1 MLPREELLR
10 AQRRFC
16 DVLPISPEAVCR
28 GRSVSCEVDAGYSRS
43 IRCPEYG
50 THIVSTA
57 DIMQKHCDLHTIYNI
72 QNTIYCPYAFPLPPA
87 TVPCS
92 IFDDNPPCQ
101 RGRLN
106 PLGRMDTHEQT
117 RRALAN

>member
-10 AQRRFC
+10 AQRRFR
-16 DVLPISPEAVCR
+16 DIFPRPPEAVCR
-28 GRSVSCEVDAGYSRS
+28 GRSVSCEIDAGYSRS

-72 QNTIYCPYAFPLPPA
+72 RY
-87 TVPCS
+87 TVPMLS
-92 IFDDNPPCQ
+92 LFPQ
-101 RGRLN
+101 L
-106 PLGRMDTHEQT
+106 LF
-117 RRALAN
+117 LAPFSTTILRISAGVVILLVAWIHMS